1 MEEGIA
7 QSVRPR
13 QPRGCRRQR
22 QVLAIDRLVV
32 SKRPR
37 PRGKLSCST
46 TTDSLKVP
54 ATMATKQDAAE
65 QAKEF
70 LRQVIKYR
78 FWISISVAALF
89 AVIAYLVGSGPVRD
103 NADKERK
110 SIIAAEKD
118 VQQYNVPTIPTS
130 DYMPVVE
137 KKTQVLDKDVTVA
150 WKTLFDRQAP
160 LLTWPATVAKRFPAW
175 GRKWPE
181 KVEPTK
187 VELAIADYIDAY
199 PAFVSMVYKTCNPFD
214 YETGAGIVSTP
225 GQDDLL
231 RPTKFDPEKLPDLGK
246 VWAAQERLWIQRTLL
261 EVVAEVN
268 KNAKTWDEAPIRQI
282 VELEVGNSIS
292 QDQRS
297 IAKNDTLLEAE
308 AIPAPGD
315 PPPDTGTGA
324 TPSAGGLPGGKG
336 GGMGNFSMG
345 GMGGAGAAAATEN
358 VFYVKSDSDKFKIM
372 PILMS
377 VLIDQDRV
385 QDFLIELENSP
396 MWIQV
401 KDFELLHPTSRVTK
415 PEKGEEAGGAMGMM
429 GGMGVRQM
437 SGMSGM
443 MGMSGMGG
451 MMQQQQNMMQQQSRM
466 QQQMVGGMTGM
477 GGGRGGM
484 GGFGGGTA
492 VKKGTSTKGKDPAK
506 KREDEA
512 KAAAEAKGP
521 SFLDPY
527 FNIVQVRIY
536 GQARFF
542 KPPPDVPAAEPSP
555 GDVAGATAAPA
566 SNEAAKGGSTDAP
579 AAKDAAKAEPAEES
593 PSATTGAVE
602 KPAPAPDSIPKNEG
616 AAKTD
621 SAPAGKQAASPTE
634 ETDEPDAKT
643 SKTEPAPKTQPEK
656 AKPKS

>member
-1 MEEGIA
+1 
-7 QSVRPR
+7 
-13 QPRGCRRQR
+13 
-22 QVLAIDRLVV
+22 
-32 SKRPR
+32 
-37 PRGKLSCST
+37 
-46 TTDSLKVP
+46 
-54 ATMATKQDAAE
+54 MATKQDAAE

-103 NADKERK
+103 SADKERK
-110 SIIAAEKD
+110 SITAAEKD
-118 VQQYNVPTIPTS
+118 VQQYNLPTIPTK
-130 DYMPVVE
+130 DYMPIVD
-137 KKTQVLDKDVTVA
+137 KKTQVLDRDVTVA

-160 LLTWPATVAKRFPAW
+160 LLTWPSTVEKRFPAW

-214 YETGAGIVSTP
+214 FETGTGIVSTP
-225 GQDDLL
+225 GQDELL

-297 IAKNDTLLEAE
+297 IAKNDSLLEAE
-308 AIPAPGD
+308 SIPAPGD
-315 PPPDTGTGA
+315 PPPDAAGSSGGA
-324 TPSAGGLPGGKG
+324 APSGGALPGGKG
-336 GGMGNFSMG
+336 GGMGNVSMMSSMG
-345 GMGGAGAAAATEN
+345 GGMSGGSAAATEN

-401 KDFELLHPTSRVTK
+401 KDFELLHPTTRVTK
-415 PEKGEEAGGAMGMM
+415 PEKGEEPGGAMGMM
-429 GGMGVRQM
+429 GGMAMRQM
-437 SGMSGM
+437 SGMGM
-443 MGMSGMGG
+443 SGMSGMGG
-451 MMQQQQNMMQQQSRM
+451 MAQMQQQQQMMLQQQSRM
-466 QQQMVGGMTGM
+466 QQQMGSMTSM
-477 GGGRGGM
+477 GRGGM
-484 GGFGGGTA
+484 SGFGGA
-492 VKKGTSTKGKDPAK
+492 AEVKKGTSTKGKDSAK
-506 KREDEA
+506 KRADEA
-512 KAAAEAKGP
+512 KAAADAKGP
-521 SFLDPY
+521 SYLDPY

-542 KPPPDVPAAEPSP
+542 KPPPELPAAEPSP
-555 GDVAGATAAPA
+555 GDVAGATGAPA
-566 SNEAAKGGSTDAP
+566 SNEAAKGGATDAPASNEAAKGGATDAP
-579 AAKDAAKAEPAEES
+579 AAKDAAKAAPAEES
-593 PSATTGAVE
+593 PSATTDPAE
-602 KPAPAPDSIPKNEG
+602 KPAPAPDAIPKGE
-616 AAKTD
+616 AASKTD
-621 SAPAGKQAASPTE
+621 SAPAGKPAAPPAE
-634 ETDEPDAKT
+634 ESDDDSDAKT
-643 SKTEPAPKTQPEK
+643 SKNEPAPKAQPQE
-656 AKPKS
+656 AKPKP